1 MYAVVESGGK
11 QYKVTVGQTV
21 DVELLNVNEG
31 DTIALDRVLM
41 VADEGAVH
49 VGRPVVEGAVVSAT
63 VLGHGKGPKVIT
75 FKYQPKKRYRRTIGH
90 RQAYTRLRIDEI
102 TV

>member
-1 MYAVVESGGK
+1 VESGGK

-75 FKYQPKKRYRRTIGH
+75 LKYQPKKRYRRTIGH

>member
-21 DVELLNVNEG
+21 DVELLSVNEG
-31 DTIALDRVLM
+31 DTVALERVLV
-41 VADEGAVH
+41 VADEGNVH
-49 VGRPVVEGAVVSAT
+49 VGRPVVEGAIVSAT

-75 FKYQPKKRYRRTIGH
+75 FKYRQKKHSQKTIGH
-90 RQAYTRLRIDEI
+90 RQGYTRLRIDEI